1 MPTSK
6 PQKKSKAKDDI
17 TERMALWRFAACD
30 LALSLTEHY
39 QDVSRNNS
47 LQSKSVQNIMKALSM
62 IEQLAL
68 EDEDWVN
75 KYQERAELI
84 KER

>member
-1 MPTSK
+1 
-6 PQKKSKAKDDI
+6 
-17 TERMALWRFAACD
+17 
-30 LALSLTEHY
+30 
-39 QDVSRNNS
+39 
-47 LQSKSVQNIMKALSM
+47 MKALSM